1 MQKYQLV
8 LFKICF
14 VLLSGITKKGACV
27 PLNQYW
33 LLLTLINKLRQDQWL
48 EALVPLKVKF

>member
-1 MQKYQLV
+1 MQKYQFV

-27 PLNQYW
+27 PLNQSW
-33 LLLTLINKLRQDQWL
+33 LLLTPINKLRQDPWL
-48 EALVPLKVKF
+48 EVLVPLKGKF